1 MHIYTY
7 TIHRSLTER
16 DLRSKLEQE
25 LKEALDAERAA
36 NKLTLGKLRCYVYM
50 LCSIHVWCACIHM
63 LYAIQHTRMYLLPV
77 MLYYIPTRIYMAF
90 HSYYTCI
97 HYALYAIETDRIAHI
112 KEIQQK
118 ESEYKSLLLESQ
130 RRLEQK
136 DNNNKQ
142 LETDMKNK
150 FVTKIQSLKSE
161 RDELIK
167 SQIQIQ
173 NETKLLF
180 EQERERSNQIQLSLT
195 NEYNMKYND
204 YVKECN
210 LKFEKDLALGT
221 INM

>member
-1 MHIYTY
+1 M
-7 TIHRSLTER
+7 L
-16 DLRSKLEQE
+16 
-25 LKEALDAERAA
+25 
-36 NKLTLGKLRCYVYM
+36 CYVYM
-50 LCSIHVWCACIHM
+50 YVLWILYNSILYCI
-63 LYAIQHTRMYLLPV
+63 II
-77 MLYYIPTRIYMAF
+77 YITYIGIIILFFYTYSYTYTRIY
-90 HSYYTCI
+90 
-97 HYALYAIETDRIAHI
+97 IETDRISHI